1 MELCWQVDPETIFRD
16 LEDWTWLPGLTDLRP
31 VLVTVFAD
39 VILQGADGYW
49 FLDTMEGRLTREWTS
64 ADELN
69 RTLDTQEG
77 QDRYLNAVFAF
88 AAHARGIE
96 RDPRQVYV
104 FAPPPVYGGSFDVAN
119 IMAKSLRVALCLSG
133 QLHQQL
139 RYGPPD
145 PPITDVT
152 TTD

>member
-1 MELCWQVDPETIFRD
+1 MELCWQVDPETIYRD

-31 VLVTVFAD
+31 VMVTVFAD

-49 FLDTMEGRLTREWTS
+49 FLDTMEGHLTREWAS

-69 RTLDTQEG
+69 RTLNTPEG
-77 QDRYLNAVFAF
+77 QDKYLHAGLHFM
-88 AAHARGIE
+88 AHAKGVELEHRE
-96 RDPRQVYV
+96 VYV
-104 FAPPPVYGGSFDVAN
+104 FVPPPVFGASFETAT
-119 IMAKSLRVALCLSG
+119 IMAMSLRVALALSG

-145 PPITDVT
+145 TPITGVT